1 MTIHIDAIFEFLVE
15 HLARIAHD
23 DQARRQSYG
32 ADLYVPHQL
41 DRYWSLQ
48 GVSSSQ
54 QTDAHVSAFYDAVAE
69 LCRLGVL
76 RMGYRNPSKTGVASG
91 GDIDRK
97 FSLTANGIRWVE
109 SAGDRQV
116 IEIGRMAELFDEFT
130 KFGDAFGQRATEAV
144 GTYRTRNYLASCAM
158 SGAAAE
164 AVLLSIGFAKL
175 GETDTLKRY
184 RRPQGRSELL
194 KAITPDIQFSSAL
207 SIMSYWRDEAAHGRT
222 SEIGEIN
229 AWAALTQLLQLAQYS
244 EKNWS
249 RLTQQAVA
257 V

>member
-1 MTIHIDAIFEFLVE
+1 MSIHADSIFEFLVE
-15 HLARIAHD
+15 YLARVAHD
-23 DQARRQSYG
+23 ERARQQSHG

-41 DRYWSLQ
+41 DRYWQLQ
-48 GVSSSQ
+48 GINSNQ
-54 QTDAHVSAFYDAVAE
+54 QTDAHVGAFYDAVAE
-69 LCRLGVL
+69 LCRIGVL
-76 RMGYRNPSKTGVASG
+76 RMGYRNPSRTGVSG

-109 SAGDRQV
+109 SAGERQV

-130 KFGDAFGQRATEAV
+130 KFGDAFNQRAREAV

-164 AVLLSIGFAKL
+164 AVLLAIGFAKL
-175 GETDTLKRY
+175 GENEALRKY
-184 RRPQGRSELL
+184 RRPQGRTELL
-194 KAITPDIQFSSAL
+194 KAITPDSQFSSAL

-222 SEIGEIN
+222 SDIGELN
-229 AWAALTQLLQLAQYS
+229 AWAALTQLLQLTQFS

-249 RLTQQAVA
+249 RLVA
-257 V
+257 TA

>member
-1 MTIHIDAIFEFLVE
+1 MTIHVDAIFEFLVE

-23 DQARRQSYG
+23 EQARRQSYG
-32 ADLYVPHQL
+32 ADLYVPHLL
-41 DRYWSLQ
+41 DHYWAQQ
-48 GVSSSQ
+48 GVNSNQ
-54 QTDAHVSAFYDAVAE
+54 QTDAHVGAFYDAVAE

-97 FSLTANGIRWVE
+97 FSLTAHGIRWVE

-116 IEIGRMAELFDEFT
+116 IEIGRMAELFDEFA
-130 KFGDAFGQRATEAV
+130 KFGDAFRQRATEAV

-164 AVLLSIGFAKL
+164 AVLLSIGFVKL
-175 GETDTLKRY
+175 GEAETLKKY
-184 RRPQGRSELL
+184 RRTQGRSELL

-229 AWAALTQLLQLAQYS
+229 AWAALTQLLQLAQFS

-249 RLTQQAVA
+249 RLIQA
-257 V
+257 

>member
-1 MTIHIDAIFEFLVE
+1 MTIHIDAIFEFLVDY
-15 HLARIAHD
+15 LARIARD
-23 DQARRQSYG
+23 EQARRQSHG

-48 GVSSSQ
+48 GVSSDQ
-54 QTDAHVSAFYDAVAE
+54 QSDAHVSAFYDAVAE

-76 RMGYRNPSKTGVASG
+76 RMGYRNPSKSGVASG

-116 IEIGRMAELFDEFT
+116 IEIGRMARLFDEFT

-194 KAITPDIQFSSAL
+194 KAITPDNQFSSAL

-222 SEIGEIN
+222 SEIGELN
-229 AWAALTQLLQLAQYS
+229 AWAALTQLLQLAQFS

-249 RLTQQAVA
+249 RLVQ
-257 V
+257 